1 MSLSNLSV
9 RGKLWSLVLIAAA
22 LLGLVSLMALQE
34 MRASL
39 FTERAQKLKA
49 LADVSYRVLEAE
61 QRRVDAGEITL
72 EQAQHSA
79 KDLLENMRYG
89 EEGYFFVLDKQVR
102 FVMHGADPKL
112 VGKSMAQSSSAD
124 GQRIFVDMA
133 GLLGS
138 SVDEKYF
145 SYTWPKAGEREPQEK
160 LSIVRAFEPWGW
172 VVGTG
177 LYVQDINSTF
187 IDDVVHVGLQLLAA
201 LVLMGG
207 LAWFIG
213 RAICRPLDRI
223 NEVMVKVA
231 EGDLRERTGLSSRD
245 ELGEVGRRIDKT
257 LEVFRALVHNISA
270 SSTQL
275 TGSASELASS
285 ADQTSQ
291 ALSRQAQEAELLS
304 AAMNEMAA
312 SIHEIA
318 RTAGETS
325 SAIDSADH
333 EADEGSRDVDDT
345 VSRIKALAIEVEEAS
360 SVIKALE
367 GDTEQISEVLG
378 QIAAISEQTN
388 LLALN
393 AAIEAARAGDSG
405 RGFAVVADEVRQL
418 AQRTRGSTEQIRD
431 MNERLSKAAKRA
443 VEVMERSSQRADESV
458 ERALL
463 AGEELS
469 RIVADMN
476 AVRDM
481 GVQVAAATEEQ
492 SAVSEEMNNNL
503 LSITQAS
510 EATVSAANTVAASSE
525 QLKGLATQLQ
535 HEISRFRT

>member
-9 RGKLWSLVLIAAA
+9 RGKLWTLVLIAAA
-22 LLGLVSLMALQE
+22 LLGLVSLLALQD

-39 FTERAQKLKA
+39 FNEREQKLEA
-49 LADVSYRVLEAE
+49 LADVAYRMLEVE
-61 QRRVDAGEITL
+61 QSRIDDGEITL
-72 EQAQHSA
+72 EQAQHRA

-89 EEGYFFVLDKQVR
+89 QEGYFFVLDKQAR
-102 FVMHGADPKL
+102 FVMHGADSKL
-112 VGKSMAQSSSAD
+112 VGKSMAQSHSED
-124 GQRIFVDMA
+124 GQRIFADMA
-133 GLLGS
+133 ALLGS
-138 SVDEKYF
+138 AVSEKYF

-160 LSIVRAFEPWGW
+160 LSIVRTFEPWGW
-172 VVGTG
+172 VIGTG
-177 LYVQDINSTF
+177 LYVQDINSAF
-187 IDDVVHVGLQLLAA
+187 VSEAVHVGVQLLIA

-207 LAWFIG
+207 LAWIIS
-213 RAICRPLDRI
+213 RSICRPLDRI

-231 EGDLRERTGLSSRD
+231 EGDLRERTGLNTRD

-257 LEVFRALVHNISA
+257 LEVFRALVHSISA

-275 TGSASELASS
+275 TGSASELANS

-304 AAMNEMAA
+304 TAMNEMAA

-345 VSRIKALAIEVEEAS
+345 VSRIKALAREVEEAS
-360 SVIKALE
+360 GVIKALE

-525 QLKGLATQLQ
+525 QLKALATQLQ

>member
-9 RGKLWSLVLIAAA
+9 RGKLWVLILVAAF
-22 LLGLVSLMALQE
+22 LLGLVSLLALQD
-34 MRASL
+34 MRSSL
-39 FTERAQKLKA
+39 FSEREQKLEA
-49 LADVSYRVLEAE
+49 LVSVAWHALERE
-61 QRRVDAGEITL
+61 QSRVDAGELTL
-72 EQAQHSA
+72 EQAQRNA
-79 KDLLENMRYG
+79 RELLSGMDYDED
-89 EEGYFFVLDKQVR
+89 GYFFALDKQAR
-102 FVMHGADPKL
+102 FVVHGADEKL
-112 VGKSMAQSSSAD
+112 VGKAMAQTKTSD
-124 GQRIFVDMA
+124 GQPIFSEMA
-133 GLLGS
+133 RLIGTS
-138 SVDEKYF
+138 NNDRYF
-145 SYTWPKAGEREPQEK
+145 HYMWPKAGEREPQSK
-160 LSIVRAFEPWGW
+160 VSYVHTFKPWGW
-172 VVGTG
+172 VIGTG
-177 LYVQDINSTF
+177 LYVQDINAAFLSEAMH
-187 IDDVVHVGLQLLAA
+187 IAIQLLVA
-201 LVLMGG
+201 LVIMGAI
-207 LAWFIG
+207 AWIIG
-213 RAICRPLDRI
+213 RAICQPLDRI
-223 NEVMVKVA
+223 AEVMIKVA
-231 EGDLRERTGLSSRD
+231 AGDLRERTGLQSRD
-245 ELGEVGRRIDKT
+245 ELGKVGRQIDKT
-257 LEVFRALVHNISA
+257 LEVFRNLVHSISA
-270 SSTQL
+270 SSSQL
-275 TGSASELASS
+275 TGSASELAHS
-285 ADQTSQ
+285 AEMTSG
-291 ALSRQAQEAELLS
+291 ALSQQAQEAELLS
-304 AAMNEMAA
+304 TAMNEMAA

-345 VSRIKALAIEVEEAS
+345 VTRIKALAKEVEEAS

-378 QIAAISEQTN
+378 QIEAISEQTN

-443 VEVMERSSQRADESV
+443 VDVMERSSQRADESV

-469 RIVADMN
+469 RIVSDMN

-525 QLKGLATQLQ
+525 QLKALAQQLQ
-535 HEISRFRT
+535 SEISRFQT